1 MQFVI
6 PAAPPAVLPVVGSAA
21 VFPVHRI
28 YCVGRNYVDH
38 AIEMGGTGRE
48 PPFFFMKPADAV
60 FPVAYAEVAELPY
73 PDMTEDF
80 QYELELVAAIGKR
93 GKNIAA
99 ADAMQYVWGYAIGLD
114 MTRRDLQ
121 AEAKSLRRPWDTG
134 KAFEQSAPIGPIHPA
149 AEIGAPGNRAIQ
161 LSVNGQ
167 VKQKSTV
174 DKLIWS
180 LEEMIAY
187 LSQYFTLQPGDL
199 IMTGTPAGVAPVQKG
214 DLMECKIEGLGELNI
229 KVV

>member
-6 PAAPPAVLPVVGSAA
+6 PALPPAAVPVVGSDAL
-21 VFPVHRI
+21 FPVHRI

-38 AIEMGGTGRE
+38 VIEMGGTGRE

-60 FPVAYAEVAELPY
+60 FPVAYGTVAELHY

-80 QYELELVAAIGKR
+80 QYELELVATIGKT

-114 MTRRDLQ
+114 MTRRDVQ
-121 AEAKSLRRPWDTG
+121 TEAKSLRRPWDTG

-149 AEIGAPGNRAIQ
+149 AEIDVSGNRAIQ

-180 LEEMIAY
+180 IEEMIAY
-187 LSQYFTLQPGDL
+187 LSQYFTLQPGNL
-199 IMTGTPAGVAPVQKG
+199 IMTGTPAGVSAVKKG
-214 DLMECKIEGLGELNI
+214 DLMQCKIEGLGELNI
-229 KVV
+229 KVA

>member
-6 PAAPPAVLPVVGSAA
+6 PTLPPTVLPVVRSDAL
-21 VFPVHRI
+21 FPVHRI
-28 YCVGRNYVDH
+28 YCVGRNYVAH

-60 FPVAYAEVAELPY
+60 FSVAYSALAELPY

-80 QYELELVAAIGKR
+80 QYELELVVAIGKT

-99 ADAMQYVWGYAIGLD
+99 ADAPEHVWGYAIGLD
-114 MTRRDLQ
+114 MTRRDVQ

-149 AEIGAPGNRAIQ
+149 AEIGALGNRAIQ

-167 VKQKSTV
+167 VKQQSTV
-174 DKLIWS
+174 DNLIWS
-180 LEEMIAY
+180 IEEMIEY

-199 IMTGTPAGVAPVQKG
+199 IMTGTPAGVSAIKRG
-214 DLMECKIEGLGELNI
+214 DLMECKIEGLGKLNI

>member
-1 MQFVI
+1 MRFVI
-6 PAAPPAVLPVVGSAA
+6 PTVPPAVVPVVGSDA

-28 YCVGRNYVDH
+28 YCVGRNYLDH

-60 FPVAYAEVAELPY
+60 FPVAYGAVVELPY
-73 PDMTEDF
+73 PEMTEDF
-80 QYELELVAAIGKR
+80 QYELELVIAIGKA

-99 ADAMQYVWGYAIGLD
+99 ADATHYVWGYAIGLD
-114 MTRRDLQ
+114 MTRRDVQ

-149 AEIGAPGNRAIQ
+149 AEVGAAGNRAIE
-161 LSVNGQ
+161 LSVNGKL
-167 VKQKSTV
+167 KQKSTV

-180 LEEMIAY
+180 IEEMIAY

-199 IMTGTPAGVAPVQKG
+199 IMTGTPAGVSAVKKG
-214 DLMECKIEGLGELNI
+214 DLMEGKIEGLGKLNI
-229 KVV
+229 KIV

>member
-6 PAAPPAVLPVVGSAA
+6 PAVPPAVIPVVGSAA
-21 VFPVHRI
+21 LFPVHRI
-28 YCVGRNYVDH
+28 YCVGRNYVEH

-80 QYELELVAAIGKR
+80 QYELELVAAIGKT

>member
-6 PAAPPAVLPVVGSAA
+6 PALPPAAVPVAGSDA

-60 FPVAYAEVAELPY
+60 FPVAYGTVAELSY
-73 PDMTEDF
+73 PEMTEDF
-80 QYELELVAAIGKR
+80 QYELELVAAIGKT

-114 MTRRDLQ
+114 MTRRDVQ

-167 VKQKSTV
+167 IKQKSTV

-180 LEEMIAY
+180 IEAMIAY

-199 IMTGTPAGVAPVQKG
+199 IMTGTPAGVSAVKKG

>member
-6 PAAPPAVLPVVGSAA
+6 PVLPPAAVPVVGSDAL
-21 VFPVHRI
+21 FPVHRI

-60 FPVAYAEVAELPY
+60 FPIAYGAVAELPY
-73 PDMTEDF
+73 PEMTEDF
-80 QYELELVAAIGKR
+80 QYELELVAAIGKT

-114 MTRRDLQ
+114 MTRRDVQ

-149 AEIGAPGNRAIQ
+149 ATLGALGSRAIE

-167 VKQKSTV
+167 IKQKSTI

-187 LSQYFTLQPGDL
+187 LSQYFTLQAGDL
-199 IMTGTPAGVAPVQKG
+199 IMTGTPAGVSAVKKG
-214 DLMECKIEGLGELNI
+214 DLMQGTIEGLGELRLKI
-229 KVV
+229 V

>member
-6 PAAPPAVLPVVGSAA
+6 PAVPPATVPVVGTDAL
-21 VFPVHRI
+21 FPVHRI

-38 AIEMGGTGRE
+38 AIEMGATGRE

-60 FPVAYAEVAELPY
+60 FPVPYGTVGQLPY
-73 PDMTEDF
+73 PAMTEDY
-80 QYELELVAAIGKR
+80 QYELELVVAIGKT
-93 GKNIAA
+93 GENIAA

-114 MTRRDLQ
+114 MTRRDVQ

-149 AEIGAPGNRAIQ
+149 SDIGAVGNRAIQ
-161 LSVNGQ
+161 LNVNGQ
-167 VKQKSTV
+167 TKQTSTV
-174 DKLIWS
+174 DKLIWNI
-180 LEEMIAY
+180 EEMIAY
-187 LSQYFTLQPGDL
+187 LSQYFVLQPGDL
-199 IMTGTPAGVAPVQKG
+199 IMTGTPAGVAAVKKG
-214 DLMECKIEGLGELNI
+214 DLMEGSIEGLGELRL

>member
-6 PAAPPAVLPVVGSAA
+6 PAVPTVTVPVVGTDAL
-21 VFPVHRI
+21 FPVHRI

-60 FPVAYAEVAELPY
+60 FTVPEGKVGELPY
-73 PDMTEDF
+73 PEMTADF
-80 QYELELVAAIGKR
+80 QYELELVVAIGKT

-99 ADAMQYVWGYAIGLD
+99 ADAMQHVWGYAIGLD

-134 KAFEQSAPIGPIHPA
+134 KAFEQSAPIGPIHPKGD
-149 AEIGAPGNRAIQ
+149 IGEVGARTIQ
-161 LSVNGQ
+161 LKVNGEI
-167 VKQKSTV
+167 KQTSTV

-180 LEEMIAY
+180 IEEMIEY
-187 LSQYFTLQPGDL
+187 LSKYFLLQPGDL
-199 IMTGTPAGVAPVQKG
+199 ILTGTPAGVAAVKKG
-214 DLMECKIEGLGELNI
+214 DVLEGTIDGLGMLQLKI
-229 KVV
+229 I